1 MKLSI
6 ISSPA
11 IACRVIVEDH
21 LKAMGVEYEL
31 ENHAGVAIKG
41 QITSEQRGQL
51 NSDLSRYG
59 IELID
64 DVPNDLVEQIK
75 RAVIEMVQLGEDFPA
90 INISDYLSKKLNY
103 SYGYLTAV
111 FSEATYTSIAHFTI
125 MQKIERI
132 KELLLLDT
140 LTLTEIS
147 YQLNYSSVAYLSNQF
162 KMITGL
168 TPTRFKE
175 IMLKKHASEIS
186 IESVAG
192 N

>member
-11 IACRVIVEDH
+11 VACRVIVEDH

-41 QITSEQRGQL
+41 HITSEQRVRL
-51 NSDLSRYG
+51 NADLSRYG

-125 MQKIERI
+125 MQKIDRI

-175 IMLKKHASEIS
+175 IMLKKQASDIG
-186 IESVAG
+186 IESFAG